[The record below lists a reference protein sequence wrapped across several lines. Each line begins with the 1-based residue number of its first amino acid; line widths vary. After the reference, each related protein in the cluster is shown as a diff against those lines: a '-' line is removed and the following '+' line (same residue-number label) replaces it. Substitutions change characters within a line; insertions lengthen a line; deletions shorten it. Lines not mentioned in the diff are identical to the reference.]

1 LGPKFVVLT
10 STANDPNR
18 RVHRTEL
25 RRAVRRLRRKLF
37 ALDVADLDISR
48 YSKEYLEA
56 SRANGAAQL
65 NVFADILAETLAQPL
80 MRGDA
85 TIVDYGGGNGL
96 IALLAREAGIG
107 GVIYNDIFERSCTD
121 ARTIAA
127 RLGLE
132 ADHYVPGDLDD
143 LIRYLADNAITVH
156 GLCSY
161 DVIEH
166 VYEIEPFLREL
177 PRVTT
182 GPLRIVMASAANDRN
197 PRIRRRLM
205 DVQRRVE
212 HEDGVGLEGRD
223 SMRAYRTMRAEII
236 RRYAPELDDIEVTTL
251 ADETRGL
258 TERGIRTALERFR
271 DAGTHPPPLVHP
283 TNTCD
288 PMTGNWAE
296 HLMDPFALA
305 GELSRAGMRASV
317 EPGRYGFYQ
326 GIRGAI
332 ALPLNLLIGVLG
344 ERGLMLAP
352 HYVLIGVRP

>member
-1 LGPKFVVLT
+1 MVRT
-10 STANDPNR
+10 STARDSNR
-18 RVHRTEL
+18 RVHNTEL

-37 ALDVADLDISR
+37 ALDVAVLDISK
-48 YSKEYLEA
+48 YSKEYLVA

-65 NVFADILAETLAQPL
+65 NVFADILAETLKGRL
-80 MRGDA
+80 TWGDA

-107 GVIYNDIFERSCTD
+107 GVIYNDIFEGSCTD
-121 ARTIAA
+121 ARTIAGK
-127 RLGLE
+127 LGLQ
-132 ADHYVPGDLDD
+132 ADDYVPGDLED
-143 LIRYLADNAITVH
+143 LIRYLGDKAITVH

-166 VYEIEPFLREL
+166 VYAIEPFLREM
-177 PRVTT
+177 PRVTK

-205 DVQRRVE
+205 EVQRRVE

-223 SMRAYRTMRAEII
+223 SLRAYRAMRADII
-236 RRYAPELDDIEVTTL
+236 TRYAPELDGADVTTL

-258 TERGIRTALERFR
+258 TEPGIRKAVDRFR
-271 DAGTHPPPLVHP
+271 EAGTHPATLAHP

-288 PMTGNWAE
+288 PITGNWAE

-305 GELSRAGMRASV
+305 AELSRAGMRASV

-326 GIRGAI
+326 GLRGAI
-332 ALPLNLLIGVLG
+332 ALPLNLLIAVLG

-352 HYVLIGVRP
+352 HYVLIGERP